1 MDREIYGS
9 AWSIYNRQK
18 FYEYITQ
25 FSRKQIK
32 MLFFTPSVG
41 RTWAL
46 FALFSTTRS
55 VGDWCTSAEKS
66 SQVFL
71 CSHGSLCTWAQSH
84 GSPCQTWPMPHGT
97 DQLLVSSAFSCG
109 TNSSS
114 SSSSQIRLCR
124 VFFPRAWGRNGE
136 RMGEWPCGFDLKRTQ
151 DNPCASDSPK
161 SRVSRHTLVSWL
173 SWTSMP
179 PTKQL
184 QTSGLWPGTALA
196 QMRVIR
202 AEQRAVPVTDKAAWR
217 IAGGLSK
224 VSARLQAHAGW
235 SRCGGKRRDGSE
247 AGRKGG
253 REAGPAAPGAAP
265 RCATAPPRGSGRS
278 APRLAAPNP
287 ARLRAKGRGHSSFK
301 YRGGWFAWHQDG
313 WPCDWPVPEQPPLPA
328 PVPTEGAGQS
338 ERGAETRA
346 LFA

>member
-1 MDREIYGS
+1 MYWETYWS
-9 AWSIYNRQK
+9 AWSVYDGQK
-18 FYEYITQ
+18 FYSYITQ

-32 MLFFTPSVG
+32 MLVFTPSVG

-46 FALFSTTRS
+46 FALFSAIRS
-55 VGDWCTSAEKS
+55 AGDWCTSAEKS
-66 SQVFL
+66 SQILL
-71 CSHGSLCTWAQSH
+71 CSHGFLCTRAQSH

-97 DQLLVSSAFSCG
+97 DQLLVSSAFGCG
-109 TNSSS
+109 TKSLSSS
-114 SSSSQIRLCR
+114 SCQIRLCR
-124 VFFPRAWGRNGE
+124 VFFPLRQKWRAGGRIVT
-136 RMGEWPCGFDLKRTQ
+136 CAFDLKRTQ

-161 SRVSRHTLVSWL
+161 NRAYRHPLASQL

-179 PTKQL
+179 LTKQL
-184 QTSGLWPGTALA
+184 QISGLWPGTALA

-217 IAGGLSK
+217 TAGGLSK
-224 VSARLQAHAGW
+224 VSARLQDHAGR

-247 AGRKGG
+247 AGR
-253 REAGPAAPGAAP
+253 EAGLAAPGAAP
-265 RCATAPPRGSGRS
+265 PCATAPPRGSGRS

-287 ARLRAKGRGHSSFK
+287 ARLRAKGRSHSSFK

-313 WPCDWPVPEQPPLPA
+313 RPCDWPAPEQPPLPA
-328 PVPTEGAGQS
+328 PMPTEGAGQS